1 MLETNEL
8 LEKSMNLASLLETW
22 GDSNVLAMA
31 GALVGFTF
39 GLAAQRSRFCARAA
53 VVECCEGQTGERF
66 SVWWL
71 AFGAALVGVQVLVFL
86 GWLKPADA
94 RYIGAAG
101 SISGAVL
108 GGLLFGAGMILT
120 LSLIH
125 ISEPTRPY

>member
-8 LEKSMNLASLLETW
+8 LEKSMNLANLLETW

-71 AFGAALVGVQVLVFL
+71 
-86 GWLKPADA
+86 
-94 RYIGAAG
+94 
-101 SISGAVL
+101 
-108 GGLLFGAGMILT
+108 
-120 LSLIH
+120 SLIH
-125 ISEPTRPY
+125 I